1 MRELVF
7 ELLLRGIKPLFAV
20 LVALLVWAVALG
32 LLSATP
38 TVELGIL
45 CFLAGGLLV
54 LLVQGGPI

>member
-20 LVALLVWAVALG
+20 LVALLVWAIALG
-32 LLSATP
+32 VLGATA

-45 CFLAGGLLV
+45 CFLAGGMLV
-54 LLVQGGPI
+54 LLAQEGPI

>member
-7 ELLLRGIKPLFAV
+7 EMLLRGIKPLFAV

-32 LLSATP
+32 VGGATP
-38 TVELGIL
+38 TIELGIL

-54 LLVQGGPI
+54 LLVQEGPI